1 MALKYDAATQTE
13 SISSMP
19 RLRLKNFG
27 PIGPGLLD
35 NGGWIDFQR
44 VTVFIG
50 NQGAGKSTVAK
61 LFSTFSWM
69 EKALVRGDYEKKW
82 FERKGR
88 LKNQFL
94 TYHRLE
100 HYLESNQWGDAEIEY
115 QGDAC
120 AIRYAGGQ
128 LSITEY
134 ASGQMRITESSN
146 QGYALPQVMY
156 VPAERNFIAYVR
168 NPRELKLSSDALKE
182 FLTAFEQAKHSLRG
196 AMRLPIN
203 QSEIEYDK
211 LNDILNLKGP
221 GHKLRLTDASSGFQS
236 FVPLYLVS
244 EYLARA
250 VQEQSQHSQQP
261 MSADELARF
270 KRGVESIFANPT
282 LTDEQKRAAL
292 SVLSARFNK
301 TAFINIVEEPE
312 QNLFPSSQWDILQSL
327 LAFNSQGPHN
337 RLVLTTHSPYIVN
350 YLSLAIQAKH
360 VQQRIVESGRTD
372 LLAKLEKIVPQP
384 ALLAPDDVA
393 IYQCNERDGSI
404 TRLPCFEG
412 IPSDHNLLNEHL
424 RTGNELFDQL
434 LELEEAI

>member
-1 MALKYDAATQTE
+1 M
-13 SISSMP
+13 
-19 RLRLKNFG
+19 RLFLKNFG
-27 PIGPGLLD
+27 PIGPGLSD
-35 NGGWIDFQR
+35 NGGWIDFKR

-100 HYLESNQWGDAEIEY
+100 HYLESNQWGDAEIDY

-128 LSITEY
+128 LS
-134 ASGQMRITESSN
+134 ITESSN

-244 EYLARA
+244 EYLART

-312 QNLFPSSQWDILQSL
+312 QNLFPSSQWDILKSL
-327 LAFNSQGPHN
+327 LTFNSQGAHN

-372 LLAKLEKIVPQP
+372 LLAKLEKIVPP
-384 ALLAPDDVA
+384 TALLAPDDVA

-404 TRLPCFEG
+404 SRLPCFEG

>member
-1 MALKYDAATQTE
+1 
-13 SISSMP
+13 
-19 RLRLKNFG
+19 
-27 PIGPGLLD
+27 
-35 NGGWIDFQR
+35 
-44 VTVFIG
+44 
-50 NQGAGKSTVAK
+50 
-61 LFSTFSWM
+61 
-69 EKALVRGDYEKKW
+69 
-82 FERKGR
+82 
-88 LKNQFL
+88 
-94 TYHRLE
+94 
-100 HYLESNQWGDAEIEY
+100 
-115 QGDAC
+115 
-120 AIRYAGGQ
+120 
-128 LSITEY
+128 
-134 ASGQMRITESSN
+134 
-146 QGYALPQVMY
+146 MY

-182 FLTAFEQAKHSLRG
+182 FLTAFEQAKHNLRG

-244 EYLARA
+244 EYLART

-261 MSADELARF
+261 MSADELTRF
-270 KRGVESIFANPT
+270 KQGVESIFANST

-292 SVLSARFNK
+292 SVLSSRFNK

-327 LAFNSQGPHN
+327 LAFNNQGPHN

-360 VQQRIVESGRTD
+360 VQQRIVASGRTD
-372 LLAKLEKIVPQP
+372 LLARLEEIVPP
-384 ALLAPDDVA
+384 SALLAPDDVA

-412 IPSDHNLLNEHL
+412 IPSDDNVLNNWL
-424 RTGNELFDQL
+424 RTGNALFDQL